1 MNQTALSL
9 QVDSFKN
16 LIEAAS
22 TRSAVNRKPYT
33 NGFKYIPTDN
43 ARTWETEKAVFRH
56 FTVFLDAKERGAFI
70 ETAGSAGAKR
80 YNWSTTIRLV
90 FVYPLHAGDDALR
103 LADIS
108 SADDM
113 LVTSIIENPAN
124 RVYRSERLLCRSNGV
139 YASRTAQ
146 QNNDHNG
153 QNRHNGGYLRW
164 HDS

>member
-124 RVYRSERLLCRSNGV
+124 RVTGV
-139 YASRTAQ
+139 NACFVGPTVFTPVGQ
-146 QNNDHNG
+146 HN
-153 QNRHNGGYLRW
+153 RIMTITVRI
-164 HDS
+164 DTTEVI